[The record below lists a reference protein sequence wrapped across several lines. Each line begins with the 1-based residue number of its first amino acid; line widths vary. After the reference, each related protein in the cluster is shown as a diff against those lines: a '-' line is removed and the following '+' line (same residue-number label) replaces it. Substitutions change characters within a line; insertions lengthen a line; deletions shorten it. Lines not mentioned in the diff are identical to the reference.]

1 MFADSHVVL
10 IIPARNEAEALP
22 GVLACVP
29 AFVDRVIVCDNGSSD
44 GTGTIAARA
53 GALVVTEPQ
62 PGYGAACLRA
72 LRYLDEAPLPAD
84 LIVFADADGSD
95 DLSELPLLLAPLI
108 EGRADLVIGSRI
120 ARAEPGALTPVQH
133 FGNQFAG
140 LLIGALWGG
149 RMRDLGP
156 FRALSMETLRS
167 LKMADRDFGWTVEMQ
182 IKAAR
187 AGLRVLEVDVTYRR
201 RRAGRSKIAGTILG
215 SLRAG
220 TKILAVIA
228 REALWRS
235 R

>member
-1 MFADSHVVL
+1 MFADKRVVL

-22 GVLACVP
+22 GVLSSVP
-29 AFVDRVIVCDNGSSD
+29 GCVDRVIVCDNGSTD
-44 GTGTIAARA
+44 GTGAVAAMA
-53 GALVVTEPQ
+53 GALVVSEPQ

-72 LRYLDEAPLPAD
+72 LRYLDEAPLHAD

-95 DLSELPLLLAPLI
+95 DLSEMPLLLQPLAQ
-108 EGRADLVIGSRI
+108 GRADLVIGSRI
-120 ARAEPGALTPVQH
+120 AKADPGALTPVQH

-140 LLIGALWGG
+140 LLIGWIWGG

-156 FRALSMETLRS
+156 FRALPYATLRA
-167 LKMADRDFGWTVEMQ
+167 LNMADRDFGWTVEMQ

-187 AGLRVLEVDVTYRR
+187 VKLRVLEVDVSYRR
-201 RRAGRSKIAGTILG
+201 RRAGHSKIAGTLLG

-220 TKILAVIA
+220 SKILAVIA
-228 REALWRS
+228 REALRRS